1 MNSKHEL
8 TGGCQC
14 GAVRY
19 RLTGSA
25 RMLYAC
31 HCRDC
36 QKQSSSAF
44 GMSLIVD
51 RAKVEFTAGLDRLRT
66 WDTRGDD
73 ATLKRCAFCSDCGT
87 RIYHAP
93 EDEAEPISIKAG
105 SLDDT
110 GWLQPVA
117 QIWLQSAQPW
127 VGVDRDRFR
136 CFEQEPDDEGELEI
150 IWQRQSRGA

>member
-1 MNSKHEL
+1 MPASTRQ

-19 RLTGSA
+19 ELRHEGKA
-25 RMLYAC
+25 LYAC

-44 GMSLIVD
+44 GMSLIVAPED
-51 RAKVEFTAGLDRLRT
+51 LRFVRGQNRLRS

-73 ATLKRCAFCSDCGT
+73 GRIKRCHFCPDCGT
-87 RIYHAP
+87 RIYHGSDRAD
-93 EDEAEPISIKAG
+93 EDISIKAG

-110 GWLQPVA
+110 AALSPVA
-117 QIWLQSAQPW
+117 QIWLKSAAVSSSEPALMLMSSSARSEPW
-127 VGVDRDRFR
+127 
-136 CFEQEPDDEGELEI
+136 
-150 IWQRQSRGA
+150 